1 MDTAEETTPAA
12 RPWLALAALTLPVLL
27 ISMDNTILGFA
38 VPRLSEALTP
48 SSSELLWIVDVYSFV
63 LAGLLVTMGSLGDRI
78 GRRRLLLAGAAA
90 FSVASL
96 LAAFATSAGTL
107 IAARAVLGLAGA
119 TLMPST
125 LSLIRNIFTDERQRA
140 TALAVWAAMF
150 AVGAALGPIVGG
162 ILLEH
167 FWWGSVFLVGV
178 PTTALLLVVAPR
190 VVPESRDPAPGPFD
204 LLSSALSMVA
214 LVPLVYAVKAT
225 AEHGPSAVGAIAVA
239 VGATGAV
246 AFVRRQ
252 RRIAHPMIDLTL
264 FRVPRF
270 RMAVSANLVA
280 CFGFAGSMFF
290 VTQLLQLVIGLS
302 PARAGLQ
309 LIPVVVVSVTCT
321 LAAPVVARR
330 VGAFTVVSGG
340 LAIASVGFV
349 LLSQADG
356 SSLVLP
362 TIAVVILN
370 LGFGAAMAVAIDGI
384 LGAIPPERAGAGA
397 SVSETAAELG
407 IALGTAVLG
416 SIAAAVYTRSLD
428 LPAGL
433 GEAAAETARDT
444 LGAAELV
451 ARDAGP
457 LGPAVRQAA
466 EGAFVDGMVVA
477 ALVAAVLTAAVAAW
491 GARIRW
497 TERTAAP
504 PAGAIA
510 DERVGTA

>member
-1 MDTAEETTPAA
+1 MDDEVTAAPAA

-27 ISMDNTILGFA
+27 ISMDNTILAFA
-38 VPRLSEALTP
+38 VPRLSESLAP

-90 FSVASL
+90 FSAASL
-96 LAAFATSAGTL
+96 LAAFATSPATL
-107 IAARAVLGLAGA
+107 IAARAILGLAGA

-140 TALAVWAAMF
+140 TALAVWAATF
-150 AVGAALGPIVGG
+150 AVGSALGPIVGG
-162 ILLEH
+162 VLLEH
-167 FWWGSVFLVGV
+167 YWWGSVFLVGV
-178 PTTALLLVVAPR
+178 PTTAALLVIAPR
-190 VVPESRDPAPGPFD
+190 VVPESRDPEPGPFD
-204 LLSSALSMVA
+204 LPSSGLSMLA
-214 LVPLVYAVKAT
+214 LVPLVYAVKVT
-225 AEHGPSAVGAIAVA
+225 AEHGPSATGAVA
-239 VGATGAV
+239 LAVGVGGAV

-270 RMAVSANLVA
+270 RMAVTANLVA

-290 VTQLLQLVIGLS
+290 VTQLLQLVSGLS

-309 LIPVVVVSVTCT
+309 LLPVVAVAVTCT
-321 LAAPVVARR
+321 LAAPPLARR
-330 VGAFTVVSGG
+330 IGPFTVVAGG
-340 LAIASVGFV
+340 LATSAVGFG
-349 LLSQADG
+349 LLALADG
-356 SSLVLP
+356 STLTTPTLAMVVLQ
-362 TIAVVILN
+362 

-384 LGAIPPERAGAGA
+384 LSAIPPERAGAGA

-416 SIAAAVYTRSLD
+416 TIGTTIYSRSLD
-428 LPAGL
+428 LPPGL

-457 LGPAVRQAA
+457 LGPAVRLAA

-477 ALVAAVLTAAVAAW
+477 AVVAAVVTAAVAAW
-491 GARIRW
+491 GFAVRRG
-497 TERTAAP
+497 EGRAPVAAV
-504 PAGAIA
+504 A
-510 DERVGTA
+510 DDRVEAA